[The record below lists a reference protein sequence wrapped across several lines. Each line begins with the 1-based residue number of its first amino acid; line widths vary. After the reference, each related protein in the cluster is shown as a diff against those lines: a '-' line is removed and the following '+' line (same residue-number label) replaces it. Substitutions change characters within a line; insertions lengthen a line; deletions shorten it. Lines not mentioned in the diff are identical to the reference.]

1 MNYISLDTATRP
13 LRRLSWDF
21 LARVSGVTTE
31 EYIAAYK
38 RYFGRFNFDVRPFAE
53 GIQCPFGE
61 RDLMNDT
68 CYLGSGVHRCKYFV
82 RYSHDEPHKNCIVCS
97 HPKKEKIIYPTLF

>member
-1 MNYISLDTATRP
+1 MNYILLDTATRQ

-38 RYFGRFNFDVRPFAE
+38 RYFGRYNFDLRPFAE

-68 CYLGSGVHRCKYFV
+68 CYLGGGVHRCKYFV
-82 RYSHDEPHKNCIVCS
+82 KYCWEQPHYGCIMCK
-97 HPKKEKIIYPTLF
+97 HPKKKVIEYPTLF